1 MSRTATPR
9 RSLAVACLALGLS
22 ASLVACTGEPSDS
35 AASADSPVVLEYW
48 SWAPNIEAVV
58 SIWNEANPDVQVEVN
73 TSAGGA
79 EITAKLLAAHEA
91 GNLPDLSNITYD
103 NLPTLVV
110 NGIAADVTEAMGG
123 RQDQTATPAWNL
135 TTFGGV
141 NYAIPQG
148 TSPQML
154 FYRTD
159 VFAELGLEPPT
170 TWDEYAEIARAVHA
184 SDPDRYLSTFPAN
197 DAGLFAAL
205 AQQAG
210 AQWWSTDGEQWS
222 VDIDGPESVQVAEYW
237 QGLVEEGVVATMK
250 TNTPEWQAA
259 IADGTLVSWLGA
271 VWSPPLIAQNAP
283 DTEGLW
289 AAVEIPQWDPAAP
302 AAGVMG
308 GSGTV
313 VTTQT
318 EHPEEAREF
327 ALWLNTSQEA
337 IEAYIQNASIW
348 PAALDGRAIEALQS
362 PPALLPEQADFY
374 DLAARIDE
382 YTVPVTWGP
391 NVASAFDSFN
401 NAMSDAVAQGTSF
414 ADALTAVEQNVVA
427 EMTSLGYEVG

>member
-1 MSRTATPR
+1 MSRTSSQR
-9 RSLAVACLALGLS
+9 RSAAAAVLAAGVALSIVACSNS
-22 ASLVACTGEPSDS
+22 AGGPGSDP
-35 AASADSPVVLEYW
+35 DSPVVLEYW

-58 SIWNEANPDVQVEVN
+58 SIWNEANPDIQVEVN

-79 EITAKLLAAHEA
+79 EITAKLLAANEA

-110 NGIAADVTEAMGG
+110 NGIADDVTDVMGD
-123 RQDQTATPAWNL
+123 RQDATAAPAWNL
-135 TTFGGV
+135 TTFDGV
-141 NYAIPQG
+141 NYAVPQG

-159 VFAELGLEPPT
+159 VFADLGLEPPA
-170 TWDEYAEIARAVHA
+170 TWEEYADAARVIHEN
-184 SDPDRYLSTFPAN
+184 DPDTYLSTFPAN
-197 DAGLFAAL
+197 DGSLFAAL

-210 AQWWSTDGEQWS
+210 AQWWSSDGEQWS
-222 VDIDGPESVQVAEYW
+222 VDIDGEASVKVADYW
-237 QGLVEEGVVATMK
+237 QGLVDEGVVATMK

-259 IADGTLVSWLGA
+259 VADGTLVSWLGA

-318 EHPEEAREF
+318 EHPEQAREF

-337 IEAYIQNASIW
+337 IAAYIENASIW
-348 PAALDGRAIEALQS
+348 PAALEGREIDALQS
-362 PPALLPEQADFY
+362 PPALLPDQADFY
-374 DLAARIDE
+374 DLAARVDE

-391 NVASAFDSFN
+391 NVASGFDSFN
-401 NAMSDAVAQGTSF
+401 NAMSDAVAAGSSF
-414 ADALTAVEQNVVA
+414 SGALTMVQENVVA
-427 EMTSLGYEVG
+427 EMTSLGYQVD